1 MISGPDH
8 KLIVWLLETS
18 QLLLKIWEKWVK
30 IIAYIFIE
38 NIYINQE
45 VIYRFSQLIFSWL
58 VNYEIT

>member
-38 NIYINQE
+38 NIYINLE